1 MKFRGKKRYFREL
14 DIRSS
19 GSQYNLD
26 FSNDG
31 WFDLWHTHLD
41 FFGIGNRPKYRKQH
55 ANAHLAL
62 YKDLVKEMDTF
73 EKPYQSWI
81 VFNQNEASLDAVYI
95 HTPNPNEDNFPLE
108 IEDLILDPP
117 IPVYLKGLINKE
129 EFNLGYYKRSSDGNY
144 IVQYKDKGITFK

>member
-14 DIRSS
+14 EIRGS
-19 GSQYNLD
+19 GDQYNLD

-41 FFGIGNRPKYRKQH
+41 FFGLGNIRPKFRKQH
-55 ANAHLAL
+55 VNAHLAL

-81 VFNQNEASLDAVYI
+81 EFDEKDASLDAVYI

-108 IEDLILDPP
+108 ITDFTLDSSIPDYLSDLINP
-117 IPVYLKGLINKE
+117 E
-129 EFNLGYYKRSSDGNY
+129 EFNVGYYKGSSDGS
-144 IVQYKDKGITFK
+144 